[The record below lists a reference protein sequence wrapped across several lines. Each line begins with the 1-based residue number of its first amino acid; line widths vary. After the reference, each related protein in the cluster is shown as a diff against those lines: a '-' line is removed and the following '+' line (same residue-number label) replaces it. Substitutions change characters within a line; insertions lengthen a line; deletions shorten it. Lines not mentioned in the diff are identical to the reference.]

1 MVRDG
6 VMGIRDADLRVRT
19 QPSFGGKG
27 MKVARNLQELRENFP
42 LARAEA
48 GAAFGDDS
56 LYMEQLLTHPRH
68 IEIQLLGDAHGNAVH
83 FGERDCSIQRRHQKV
98 VEEGPSPALN
108 AAQREKIGG
117 IATRAIKLLG
127 YRTLGTMEFLFQ
139 DNEFYFM
146 EMNTRLQI
154 EHPVTEMI
162 TGIDLVR
169 EQIRVASGAPLSFKQ
184 EDIKINGHSIECRI
198 NAEDSRTF
206 MPSPGKVTDFH
217 PPGGLGV
224 RFDSAIYAG
233 YSIPPHYDSL
243 IAKLIVHGA
252 NRNECLL
259 RLRRALEE
267 IVIGGIKTTQELH
280 LRIISNPEFI
290 NGDYDIHWLEKQLA
304 ANSLN

>member
-1 MVRDG
+1 MKAVNG
-6 VMGIRDADLRVRT
+6 G
-19 QPSFGGKG
+19 GGKG

-48 GAAFGDDS
+48 GAAFGNDA

-108 AAQREKIGG
+108 AEQREKIGG
-117 IATRAIKLLG
+117 IAVRAVKLLG

-224 RFDSAIYAG
+224 RFDSALYDG

-252 NRNECLL
+252 SRNECLM

-267 IVIGGIKTTQELH
+267 TVIGGIKTTQDLH
-280 LRIISNPEFI
+280 LRIIQNAEFI
-290 NGDYDIHWLEKQLA
+290 NGDYDIHWLEKELA
-304 ANSLN
+304 AGSLD